1 MSHPILDENLS
12 YTILE
17 QAVKSSKK
25 ALLVKASTDQGYT
38 FNSILN
44 TADNLDFTTPAETS
58 QSSKLSVGSI
68 RTKGFD
74 KDDLLALLLDPED
87 VNALIE
93 SNIQPNTSSDDPH
106 STLLSTAHQS
116 VLKLEDV
123 LYKEDNLDEYLPAAD
138 TDKWYLFG
146 DHQVI
151 DKVISG
157 PGMQD
162 IHDALLMQQL
172 MVENYVEK

>member
-17 QAVKSSKK
+17 QAVRSSKK

-44 TADNLDFTTPAETS
+44 TADNLDFSPATETS
-58 QSSKLSVGSI
+58 QSSNLSVGSI
-68 RTKGFD
+68 RVRGFD

-93 SNIQPNTSSDDPH
+93 SNILPNASGDDPH
-106 STLLSTAHQS
+106 NTLLSTAHQS

-138 TDKWYLFG
+138 QDKWYLFG